1 MDRIGLDDK
10 LWTSRLG
17 WTELDPKV
25 DGLDC
30 VSKNG
35 PTSNFEP
42 LCVAVRKLA
51 KPPHLI
57 MRIMD
62 CVLLLF
68 QRHVE
73 PVTLDPDRPCPKPS
87 WHEALKLMSATN
99 ILQGLLTFPKANIDY
114 LPFQF
119 LIFLFL
125 CSVLFAVTS
134 TINFASSVSLY
145 ACIHHLLS
153 LLRVRVYYK

>member
-1 MDRIGLDDK
+1 
-10 LWTSRLG
+10 
-17 WTELDPKV
+17 
-25 DGLDC
+25 
-30 VSKNG
+30 
-35 PTSNFEP
+35 
-42 LCVAVRKLA
+42 
-51 KPPHLI
+51 

-119 LIFLFL
+119 FYFSLPLFSIV
-125 CSVLFAVTS
+125 C
-134 TINFASSVSLY
+134 
-145 ACIHHLLS
+145 CDLS
-153 LLRVRVYYK
+153 H

>member
-1 MDRIGLDDK
+1 VCAVVLV
-10 LWTSRLG
+10 T
-17 WTELDPKV
+17 
-25 DGLDC
+25 
-30 VSKNG
+30 
-35 PTSNFEP
+35 
-42 LCVAVRKLA
+42 VRKLA

-99 ILQGLLTFPKANIDY
+99 ILQGLLTFPKAK
-114 LPFQF
+114 F
-119 LIFLFL
+119 LVVVFI
-125 CSVLFAVTS
+125 S
-134 TINFASSVSLY
+134 
-145 ACIHHLLS
+145 
-153 LLRVRVYYK
+153 

>member
-1 MDRIGLDDK
+1 MYG
-10 LWTSRLG
+10 
-17 WTELDPKV
+17 V
-25 DGLDC
+25 
-30 VSKNG
+30 
-35 PTSNFEP
+35 
-42 LCVAVRKLA
+42 VRKLA

-99 ILQGLLTFPKANIDY
+99 ILQGLLTFPKANKII
-114 LPFQF
+114 
-119 LIFLFL
+119 LIFS
-125 CSVLFAVTS
+125 CDITYN
-134 TINFASSVSLY
+134 TTY
-145 ACIHHLLS
+145 AIVIL
-153 LLRVRVYYK
+153 V